1 MIRPSGGWCRR
12 PLLPGEPPLQ
22 AAGLTAAT
30 GAGPVQDGSQKSMI
44 AVINPSKIE
53 VLALGEE
60 SHFYVEQ
67 DVLSPLTLRVSPQSP
82 AALILIMRNLQ
93 AVPLKLTNTPVGK
106 YPTYLGQLQLHYFGW
121 RKSCTRIHIDSSP
134 SMLIY
139 YPFIIN

>member
-1 MIRPSGGWCRR
+1 MVAGAAGLCYQESGHCR
-12 PLLPGEPPLQ
+12 PLQALQ

-67 DVLSPLTLRVSPQSP
+67 DVLYLFPGVPSPNS
-82 AALILIMRNLQ
+82 
-93 AVPLKLTNTPVGK
+93 GK
-106 YPTYLGQLQLHYFGW
+106 
-121 RKSCTRIHIDSSP
+121 ID
-134 SMLIY
+134 
-139 YPFIIN
+139 